1 MNKDARVMKFLGP
14 ALSRRASDA
23 TIDRHVQLMKA
34 GEPAFWAVER
44 LSDNVFMGCI
54 GVKQVTFEAA
64 FTPCYEIGWRL
75 AAPFWGQGYASE
87 GASAAVIAAFK
98 GWDMQRIYSF
108 TVPENIASQAVMQN
122 IGMER
127 VEGADFD
134 HPSLAADNP
143 LLRHV
148 LYTIDRETILS
159 PA

>member
-1 MNKDARVMKFLGP
+1 MNKDVRVMKFLGP
-14 ALSRRASDA
+14 ALPRRVSDA
-23 TIDRHVQLMKA
+23 TIDRQLQLMKA
-34 GEPAFWAVER
+34 GEPAFWAAER

-54 GVKQVTFEAA
+54 GVKRVTFEAG

-87 GASAAVIAAFK
+87 GAKAALIAAFK
-98 GWDMQRIYSF
+98 GWDMPRIYSF
-108 TVPENIASQAVMQN
+108 TVPDNIASQAVMHK

-127 VEGADFD
+127 VEGGDFD
-134 HPSLAADNP
+134 HPSLEADNP

-148 LYTIDRETILS
+148 LYKIDRETILG